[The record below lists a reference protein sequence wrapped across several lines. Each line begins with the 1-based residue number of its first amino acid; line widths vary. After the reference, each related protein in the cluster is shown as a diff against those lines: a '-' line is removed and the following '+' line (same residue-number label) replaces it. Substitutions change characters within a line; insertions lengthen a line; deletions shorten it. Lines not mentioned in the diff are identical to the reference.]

1 MRRDETENQVVIR
14 DQFRL
19 KDGTCWGCV
28 RKRMCANLS
37 TRPQSGPMEESSG
50 PVRRWTELRI
60 WRIYAVYDRC
70 KEWAVSH
77 PFLKKSVLFTR
88 RNAGLGLILATVAGG
103 LGGCE
108 VDSFMDP
115 SEVGRMEQTPTIV
128 PVLERLVVV
137 EGGDAANPNTY
148 STVTPD
154 DLMPEPESY
163 RVAPGDGLDVKIQ
176 DFIELGREEKYERLI
191 DDRGFIELPKLG
203 PVFVSGQTGDEAAQ
217 TISRAIKNKRL
228 LNDPNVDV
236 NPVQRRKQTYNIMGG
251 VLNPGSYNIPR
262 PDYRLL
268 EAMANGGRFS
278 ENVQWVYVI
287 RTVALSTTTAKGM
300 GSNPGAAPSPS
311 TATPG
316 AATPAAPVKKES
328 VIDLIDSLDKPE
340 DKKTTPPAPP
350 GNPGDFGQPVADSA
364 PAKQVPVIDI
374 DAASRQPATSGAQPA
389 TASEWQFVN
398 GQWVKGT
405 TGKATGTDP
414 SAGVLT
420 QRVIQIPMQALLNG
434 AAQYN
439 LVVRPGDTVRVQS
452 LAEGIVYVHGNVNRP
467 GVYNLP
473 QTGRMTL
480 IRAIAS
486 ASDLSDLGVPERVD
500 ITRYIGPDRQATVR
514 VNYRAVVEG
523 TQPDLVLRDGDI
535 VNVGTSFWA
544 YPVAVFRNG
553 LRMGWGFDM
562 VLDRNFG
569 YDVFGPQNQNQFN

>member
-1 MRRDETENQVVIR
+1 M
-14 DQFRL
+14 
-19 KDGTCWGCV
+19 
-28 RKRMCANLS
+28 
-37 TRPQSGPMEESSG
+37 
-50 PVRRWTELRI
+50 
-60 WRIYAVYDRC
+60 
-70 KEWAVSH
+70 SH
-77 PFLKKSVLFTR
+77 PSSKKSVLFTR
-88 RNAGLGLILATVAGG
+88 RHAGFGLILATIAGG

-137 EGGDAANPNTY
+137 EGGDSANPNTY
-148 STVTPD
+148 SSVTPD

-163 RVAPGDGLDVKIQ
+163 RVAPGDGLDIKIQ

-217 TISRAIKNKRL
+217 TIARAIKNKRL

-287 RTVALSTTTAKGM
+287 RTVSLGTPTARATGTV
-300 GSNPGAAPSPS
+300 PGAATAPA

-316 AATPAAPVKKES
+316 ASTPTTPTKKES
-328 VIDLIDSLDKPE
+328 VIDLIDSLGKPE
-340 DKKTTPPAPP
+340 DKKSTPP
-350 GNPGDFGQPVADSA
+350 GNPGDFGQPVADA
-364 PAKQVPVIDI
+364 PARQVPVIDI
-374 DAASRQPATSGAQPA
+374 DAASKQPASSAAQPA
-389 TASEWQFVN
+389 PASEWQFVN

-405 TGKATGTDP
+405 AGKATSSDP

-420 QRVIQIPMQALLNG
+420 QRVIQIPMQALMNG

-439 LVVRPGDTVRVQS
+439 LVIRPGDTVRVQA

-486 ASDLSDLGVPERVD
+486 ASDLSDVGVPERVD

-544 YPVAVFRNG
+544 YPVAVLRNG
-553 LRMGWGFDM
+553 LRLGWGFDM

-569 YDVFGPQNQNQFN
+569 YDVFGPQQTNQFN